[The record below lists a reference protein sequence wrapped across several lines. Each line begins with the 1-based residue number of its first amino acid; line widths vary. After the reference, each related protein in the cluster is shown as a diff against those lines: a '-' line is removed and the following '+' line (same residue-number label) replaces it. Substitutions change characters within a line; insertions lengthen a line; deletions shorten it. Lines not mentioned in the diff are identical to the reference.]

1 METRAPYALIGLFV
15 LTVIAAVF
23 GFVYWLHNSGGLT
36 ERTVYRVRFESTVSG
51 LLTGAAVLF
60 NGMRVGEV
68 TDLRLDPNNPLL
80 VNATIAVAATTPVRA
95 DTKAGLDFQ
104 GLTGVPVITLHGG
117 ATPLS
122 AAQKSS
128 AEPYALIADPSAGQ
142 SMTSTARD

>member
-36 ERTVYRVRFESTVSG
+36 ERTVYRVRFENTVSG

-60 NGMRVGEV
+60 NGIRVGEV
-68 TDLRLDPNNPLL
+68 TDLRLDANNPQL
-80 VNATIAVAATTPVRA
+80 VNATIAVAASTPVRA

-104 GLTGVPVITLHGG
+104 GL
-117 ATPLS
+117 
-122 AAQKSS
+122 
-128 AEPYALIADPSAGQ
+128 
-142 SMTSTARD
+142 